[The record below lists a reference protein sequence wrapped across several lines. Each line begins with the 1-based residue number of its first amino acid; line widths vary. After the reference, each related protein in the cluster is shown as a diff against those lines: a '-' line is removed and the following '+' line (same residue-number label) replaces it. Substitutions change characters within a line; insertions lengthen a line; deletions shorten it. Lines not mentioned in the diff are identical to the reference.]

1 MSKNNYNQNHLG
13 GIGRRDFLR
22 HSGAILAS
30 AGMAALLPTS
40 ASAFFGS
47 ARPAALTPPPVPGL
61 MPKGKAKRVIHLF
74 MAGGFSQ
81 LDTFDYKPGLTER
94 FDQDL
99 PDSIRMG
106 QRITTMT
113 SGQDRLP
120 IAPSTFKFQQYGQS
134 GAWISEL
141 LPHIGGIADKI
152 AIVRSVHT
160 EAINHDPAITFTL
173 SGHQLPGRPSL
184 GSWMS
189 YGMESQNEDLPNFVV
204 MTPTWTGR
212 SDAQA
217 LYSRLWGTGF
227 LPTQHQGVALRAQG
241 DPILYLSD
249 PPGIDRDSRR
259 AMLDSLNALNQ
270 QRLEKEGDPEI
281 ATRMAQYEMAH
292 RMQASVPELTDI
304 SDEPKEVLD
313 LYGPEVTKPGTFAHS
328 CLLARR
334 MAERGVMCIQSFI
347 RGWDHHGA
355 LPSTIRR
362 SCHDIDQPSAGL
374 IMDLEQKG
382 MLDETLVVFGTEF
395 GRTVYCQGKLT
406 LDDHGRDHHPRCFSY
421 WLAGGGIKG
430 GVVHGETDDFS
441 YNIIKDPVHL
451 HDINATILHCLGMEH
466 TRLTYRHQGRDFRLT
481 DVGGSVVHPILT

>member
-141 LPHIGGIADKI
+141 LPHIGGIADKF
-152 AIVRSVHT
+152 AVQSSVHT
-160 EAINHDPAITFTL
+160 DAIKHDPAITFTP
-173 SGHQLPGRPSL
+173 SGHQ
-184 GSWMS
+184 
-189 YGMESQNEDLPNFVV
+189 
-204 MTPTWTGR
+204 
-212 SDAQA
+212 
-217 LYSRLWGTGF
+217 
-227 LPTQHQGVALRAQG
+227 
-241 DPILYLSD
+241 
-249 PPGIDRDSRR
+249 
-259 AMLDSLNALNQ
+259 
-270 QRLEKEGDPEI
+270 
-281 ATRMAQYEMAH
+281 
-292 RMQASVPELTDI
+292 
-304 SDEPKEVLD
+304 
-313 LYGPEVTKPGTFAHS
+313 
-328 CLLARR
+328 
-334 MAERGVMCIQSFI
+334 
-347 RGWDHHGA
+347 
-355 LPSTIRR
+355 
-362 SCHDIDQPSAGL
+362 
-374 IMDLEQKG
+374 
-382 MLDETLVVFGTEF
+382 
-395 GRTVYCQGKLT
+395 
-406 LDDHGRDHHPRCFSY
+406 
-421 WLAGGGIKG
+421 
-430 GVVHGETDDFS
+430 
-441 YNIIKDPVHL
+441 
-451 HDINATILHCLGMEH
+451 
-466 TRLTYRHQGRDFRLT
+466 
-481 DVGGSVVHPILT
+481 